1 MTDYQGIAGAS
12 SIDRSSGNSII
23 DFRSDTVTMPGAA
36 MREAMAC
43 ADVGDDVYSDDPTVN
58 ALEERAARLLGKEA
72 ALFLTSGSQS
82 NLVALLTHCGRGDE
96 YIGGNGYHISR
107 DEAGGAAVLGGVSP
121 LHLPINAKG
130 GLSVAQVEAAIKPDN
145 VHYART
151 RLVCLENTVDG
162 KVQDQVEIDAIAD
175 MAHARGLVVHLD
187 GARLMNAA
195 VASGKSAAAL
205 AKSADSV
212 SLCLSKGL
220 GAPVGSVL
228 GGSKEFIHLARYNRK
243 LLGGGMRQ
251 AGILAAAGLYAFE
264 HNIERMA
271 EDHARTRRLAEEL
284 SRIQNLKIGLE
295 DAETN
300 MFFMIVPDED
310 QLSLQQFLQE
320 QNIIIGAYSPEIRI
334 VIHLDIDDQAIDR
347 MIDAMNRYYS

>member
-1 MTDYQGIAGAS
+1 MADYNNMAKAAS
-12 SIDRSSGNSII
+12 ANQHNGNSII
-23 DFRSDTVTMPGAA
+23 DFRSDTVTMPNAG
-36 MREAMAC
+36 MREAMAS
-43 ADVGDDVYSDDPTVN
+43 ADVGDDVYGDDPTVN
-58 ALEERAARLLGKEA
+58 ALEERAAQLFGKEA

-130 GLSVAQVEAAIKPDN
+130 GLTLTPVETAIKPDN
-145 VHYART
+145 VHYARS

-162 KVQDQVEIDAIAD
+162 KVQDQSEIDAIAD
-175 MAHARGLVVHLD
+175 MAHARGLAVHLD

-228 GGSKEFIHLARYNRK
+228 GGSAEFIHRARYNRK

-251 AGILAAAGLYAFE
+251 AGIIAAAGLYAFD
-264 HNIERMA
+264 HNIKRMA
-271 EDHARTRRLAEEL
+271 EDHARARRLAEAL
-284 SRIQNLKIGLE
+284 SRIQKLKVDLQSV
-295 DAETN
+295 ETN
-300 MFFMIVPDED
+300 MLFMTVPDGD
-310 QLSLQQFLQE
+310 QLPLQQFLQE
-320 QNIIIGAYSPEIRI
+320 KNIVIGAYGPEIRI
-334 VIHLDIDDQAIDR
+334 VVHLDIDDHAIDR
-347 MIDAMNRYYS
+347 MVDAMTIFYS